1 MKRIVL
7 LRVPPFWTS
16 PYSFYVGQN
25 LNWFEDNRWNSIKKS
40 FRNNLPVDYS
50 EREKT
55 AYTNVAM
62 NDLYNSIVDI
72 TIYNKNDL
80 SKKIYDMSEYVSS
93 FSNDEYKVFL
103 MLLRFILINIIKNNL
118 GILSEFTTLN
128 NESTIT
134 KLISFE
140 ILEFIDNNE
149 KDLFIYNLDKKI
161 FCLNIFIPLK
171 KSYE

>member
-1 MKRIVL
+1 
-7 LRVPPFWTS
+7 
-16 PYSFYVGQN
+16 
-25 LNWFEDNRWNSIKKS
+25 
-40 FRNNLPVDYS
+40 
-50 EREKT
+50 
-55 AYTNVAM
+55 
-62 NDLYNSIVDI
+62 
-72 TIYNKNDL
+72 
-80 SKKIYDMSEYVSS
+80 
-93 FSNDEYKVFL
+93 

-118 GILSEFTTLN
+118 GILSKFTTLN
-128 NESTIT
+128 NESFIT

>member
-1 MKRIVL
+1 
-7 LRVPPFWTS
+7 
-16 PYSFYVGQN
+16 
-25 LNWFEDNRWNSIKKS
+25 
-40 FRNNLPVDYS
+40 
-50 EREKT
+50 
-55 AYTNVAM
+55 
-62 NDLYNSIVDI
+62 
-72 TIYNKNDL
+72 
-80 SKKIYDMSEYVSS
+80 
-93 FSNDEYKVFL
+93 

-118 GILSEFTTLN
+118 GILSEFSTLN
-128 NESTIT
+128 NESFIT

>member
-1 MKRIVL
+1 MSRS
-7 LRVPPFWTS
+7 R
-16 PYSFYVGQN
+16 
-25 LNWFEDNRWNSIKKS
+25 
-40 FRNNLPVDYS
+40 
-50 EREKT
+50 RESLT
-55 AYTNVAM
+55 GC
-62 NDLYNSIVDI
+62 VDI
-72 TIYNKNDL
+72 DELYDSIIDIANHNNNNL
-80 SKKIYDMSEYVSS
+80 SKKVYNLSEYVSN

-103 MLLRFILINIIKNNL
+103 MLLRFILVNIIKNNL

-171 KSYE
+171 KYYE

>member
-1 MKRIVL
+1 
-7 LRVPPFWTS
+7 
-16 PYSFYVGQN
+16 
-25 LNWFEDNRWNSIKKS
+25 
-40 FRNNLPVDYS
+40 
-50 EREKT
+50 
-55 AYTNVAM
+55 M
-62 NDLYNSIVDI
+62 NDLYNSIIDI
-72 TIYNKNDL
+72 TNYKKNEH
-80 SKKIYDMSEYVSS
+80 SKKIYDMSEYVTR
-93 FSNDEYKVFL
+93 FSNDEYKIFL